1 MDNVFEEFLDFPVE
15 SLENLET
22 FNSLNEF
29 EQDLLKNESKL
40 CEELRKLDKIIEHEE
55 SQKRLPSGKAREKNL
70 AQLCAKKDLSSSGT
84 TVNLSSK
91 TLPADIL
98 QSQCLSHSFLS
109 RFTKTNPL
117 KAYKVN
123 DF

>member
-55 SQKRLPSGKAREKNL
+55 SQKRLPSGKARL
-70 AQLCAKKDLSSSGT
+70 VIAF
-84 TVNLSSK
+84 
-91 TLPADIL
+91 I
-98 QSQCLSHSFLS
+98 
-109 RFTKTNPL
+109 R
-117 KAYKVN
+117 
-123 DF
+123 